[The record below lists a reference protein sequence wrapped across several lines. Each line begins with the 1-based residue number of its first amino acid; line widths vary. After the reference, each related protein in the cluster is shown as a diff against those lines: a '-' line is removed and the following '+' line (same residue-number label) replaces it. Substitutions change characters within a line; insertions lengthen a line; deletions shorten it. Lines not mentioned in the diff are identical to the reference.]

1 MTAVASPLSV
11 AGRKPPRRHGAAAI
25 WLLAPA
31 LVLLG
36 VFLVLPY
43 LNIILM
49 SLREPAVGAAY
60 GPGFTLGNYA
70 RVLTDGYYLVV
81 LGDTVWLALS
91 TTVICLVLGYPVA
104 YHLARTTSRWSGL
117 LYVFVLSPLLVGV
130 VVRSFGWLI
139 LLSNNGVIN
148 KALIDLHLIDSAVA
162 LMNNRFGVT
171 VALVHVFLPF
181 MILPLIGTIQS
192 IDPNLEAAGRSL
204 GASRLKV
211 FRRIYLPL
219 SWPGIQA
226 GSVLVFVLALS
237 AYVTPVMLGGAQVK
251 TMSVLVVQSLIDN
264 FQWPT
269 GAALALILAAT
280 GALGV
285 WSYTRFTRRYT
296 RGIE

>member
-1 MTAVASPLSV
+1 MAVGVSLPA
-11 AGRKPPRRHGAAAI
+11 HGASRLRRREAAVTL
-25 WLLAPA
+25 WLIAPA
-31 LVLLG
+31 LLLLA

-43 LNIILM
+43 VNIVVM
-49 SLREPAVGAAY
+49 SLRQPAVGAPY
-60 GPGFTLGNYA
+60 GPGFTLGNYV
-70 RVLTDGYYLVV
+70 RVLADSYYLGV
-81 LGDTVWLALS
+81 LADTLLLGIT

-104 YHLARTTSRWSGL
+104 YHLARTDSRWKGL

-139 LLSNNGVIN
+139 LLSNNGVVN
-148 KALIDLHLIDSAVA
+148 QTLIDLHLIDSALA

-181 MILPLIGTIQS
+181 MILPLIGAIQS

-204 GASRLKV
+204 GATQLKV
-211 FRRIYLPL
+211 FQKIYLPL

-226 GSVLVFVLALS
+226 GSILVFVLALS

-269 GAALALILAAT
+269 GAALALILSMT
-280 GALGV
+280 GALAV
-285 WSYTRFTRRYT
+285 WLYARFTGRLM
-296 RGIE
+296 RGVE

>member
-1 MTAVASPLSV
+1 MTAVASPLRV
-11 AGRKPPRRHGAAAI
+11 AGRKPPHRHGAAAI

-43 LNIILM
+43 LNIIVM
-49 SLREPAVGAAY
+49 SLRQPAVGAPY

-70 RVLTDGYYLVV
+70 RVLTDAYYLGV

-104 YHLARTTSRWSGL
+104 YHLARTDSRWSGL

-130 VVRSFGWLI
+130 VVRTFGWLI

-148 KALIDLHLIDSAVA
+148 KALLDLHLIDSALA

-211 FRRIYLPL
+211 FQRVYLPL

-226 GSVLVFVLALS
+226 GSILVFVLALS

-280 GALGV
+280 GAIGV
-285 WSYTRFTRRYT
+285 WLYSRLTQRFT